1 MKQHITLRTHIHI
14 LMLTLQLFCHGLYA
28 QHINS
33 LEQYLQAVQGQAW
46 QARVADHSRLQ
57 AEAGYRLFRAGLWP
71 QVALQAFA
79 PAFTRTSSSVVQPNG
94 SISFQPLFQSNATIA
109 LSLQQAVPFTGGTFF
124 AETILDR
131 FDDFGQK
138 LTLYNGIPLRI
149 GYRQSLVGFN
159 AWKWEAR
166 LEKKLLALSQ
176 AQYVQDMA
184 TLQLEATQLYFDALL
199 AAANL
204 AIADS
209 NRLVNEKLLLIAEE
223 RLALG
228 KISEDE
234 KLQMEA
240 EYRQSVLQVAQ
251 AQSLWQQAALAMGN
265 MLPGQQPIAK
275 QLTTPA
281 VFAPELPTIEALQ
294 AQAHT
299 HTPALQERDLE
310 VAAQQRSAA
319 QTKAELSPTLELF
332 TTLGVAKNGD
342 KLSDVYRQPFL
353 EQQVRVGIGVPLV
366 DWGRKKAAV
375 QQAQHRIERA
385 KAQGSLQ
392 LDMLDSRV
400 AQLHIQLQELYQ
412 RLQAQHTLI
421 DISEKRYRI
430 STERYAAGAVLLT
443 EQVLAQQQKD
453 QAIRDYLLS
462 LQAYYAAWHS
472 LQGLTGG
479 SLPGPMARQP
489 SR

>member
-1 MKQHITLRTHIHI
+1 
-14 LMLTLQLFCHGLYA
+14 
-28 QHINS
+28 
-33 LEQYLQAVQGQAW
+33 
-46 QARVADHSRLQ
+46 
-57 AEAGYRLFRAGLWP
+57 
-71 QVALQAFA
+71 
-79 PAFTRTSSSVVQPNG
+79 
-94 SISFQPLFQSNATIA
+94 
-109 LSLQQAVPFTGGTFF
+109 
-124 AETILDR
+124 
-131 FDDFGQK
+131 
-138 LTLYNGIPLRI
+138 
-149 GYRQSLVGFN
+149 
-159 AWKWEAR
+159 
-166 LEKKLLALSQ
+166 
-176 AQYVQDMA
+176 MA
-184 TLQLEATQLYFDALL
+184 TLQLDATQLYFDALL

-342 KLSDVYRQPFL
+342 KLRDVYRQPFL

-412 RLQAQHTLI
+412 RLQTQHTLI